1 MRNGPN
7 LFTPRTTKVETPKRE
22 RNRERES
29 ERGRQRKK
37 QPATFN
43 ETLITYPFLE
53 RIRGSSSRRRR
64 RRRLLLLRMASFD
77 GFVWASIPFSI
88 DRIKVRVSLFLDF

>member
-7 LFTPRTTKVETPKRE
+7 LFTPRATKVETPKRE
-22 RNRERES
+22 RNRETE
-29 ERGRQRKK
+29 KK

-43 ETLITYPFLE
+43 ETLITHPFLE
-53 RIRGSSSRRRR
+53 RIRGSSSRRR
-64 RRRLLLLRMASFD
+64 LLLRMASFD

>member
-1 MRNGPN
+1 MGQTY
-7 LFTPRTTKVETPKRE
+7 LLRE
-22 RNRERES
+22 PQKLRPQREKEI
-29 ERGRQRKK
+29 ERQRKK

-43 ETLITYPFLE
+43 ETLITHPFLE

-64 RRRLLLLRMASFD
+64 LLLRMASFD

>member
-1 MRNGPN
+1 MGQTY
-7 LFTPRTTKVETPKRE
+7 LLRE
-22 RNRERES
+22 PQKLRPQREKEK
-29 ERGRQRKK
+29 ERQRKK

-43 ETLITYPFLE
+43 ETLITHPFLE

-64 RRRLLLLRMASFD
+64 LLLRMASFD

>member
-1 MRNGPN
+1 MGQTY
-7 LFTPRTTKVETPKRE
+7 LLRE
-22 RNRERES
+22 PQKLRPQREKEI
-29 ERGRQRKK
+29 ERQRKK
-37 QPATFN
+37 QQATFN
-43 ETLITYPFLE
+43 ETLITHPFLE

-64 RRRLLLLRMASFD
+64 LLLRMASFD

>member
-22 RNRERES
+22 RNRES

-43 ETLITYPFLE
+43 EALITHPFLE

-64 RRRLLLLRMASFD
+64 RLLLRMASFD

>member
-1 MRNGPN
+1 MGQTYLLREPQK
-7 LFTPRTTKVETPKRE
+7 LRPQREKEIERE
-22 RNRERES
+22 R

-43 ETLITYPFLE
+43 ETLITHPFLE
-53 RIRGSSSRRRR
+53 RIRGSSSSRRR
-64 RRRLLLLRMASFD
+64 LLLRMASFD